1 MRNAIPILPDMQTNS
16 MPLAPL
22 CIVVFTQVMTR
33 PTAPKDAATL
43 LALLRNAVGRR
54 HVLTAP
60 RATARFRKGYRTG
73 EGAAIAVVRPGSLVE
88 MWRVAQACVAAD
100 VSILLQASNTG
111 LTGGS
116 TPDGDD
122 YPGGLVII
130 STTRLSRLSV
140 IRGGK
145 QVLCLPG
152 TTLYA
157 LEQALR
163 PYGRE
168 PHSVIGSSCFG
179 ASVVGGICNNS
190 GGSLIRRGPAYTQLA
205 LFAAVQP
212 DGRLHLVNH
221 LGMALGEEPETI
233 LSRLDRGEFSDADI
247 EDVDDRW
254 AHDHRYAEHVRAID
268 SPVPARFNAD
278 PRCLFEAAGSAGKL
292 IVFAVRLD
300 TFPRE
305 AVTATFYIGTNEA
318 DRLTDLRRTMLRD
331 FDRLPIAAEY
341 MHRTAFDVADRYG
354 RDTFFAIERLGTER
368 LPALFAA
375 KARFDALADR
385 LSSGLSDRLLQA
397 AGRFIPDP
405 LPSWMRGYR
414 DRFAHHLMLKVSID
428 QIDET
433 RALLTRLLPGDDA
446 GDYVECSAADSA
458 KAFLHRF
465 VAAGAAVRYRAIHAD
480 DVADIVALD
489 VALPRNAGIWT
500 ETLPPALDAQVIH
513 ALYYGHFF
521 CHVFHQDYIVRKGTD
536 PVAFEHA
543 LWALLDARGAQY
555 PAEHNVGHLYV
566 APPALAQFYRHIDPR
581 NQLNPGIG
589 HTPRARHWSC
599 ESPESAERPQPPSEN
614 RV

>member
-1 MRNAIPILPDMQTNS
+1 MLTHMQTNS
-16 MPLAPL
+16 MPLASF
-22 CIVVFTQVMTR
+22 CIVVFTRVMTSPR
-33 PTAPKDAATL
+33 LTMTDTAPL
-43 LALLRNAVGRR
+43 LARLRATVGRR
-54 HVLTAP
+54 HVLTAA

-73 EGAAIAVVRPGSLVE
+73 GGPAIAVVRPGSLVE

-130 STTRLSRLSV
+130 STTRLSRLTV
-140 IRGGK
+140 IREGE
-145 QVLCLPG
+145 QVVCLPG
-152 TTLYA
+152 ATLYE

-190 GGSLIRRGPAYTQLA
+190 GGSLVRRGPAYTQLA
-205 LFAAVQP
+205 LFAAVEP
-212 DGRLHLVNH
+212 DGRLTLVNH
-221 LGMALGEEPETI
+221 LGIALGDEPETI

-247 EDVDDRW
+247 EDAGDRW

-268 SPVPARFNAD
+268 SDVPARFNAD

-300 TFPRE
+300 TFARE
-305 AVTATFYIGTNEA
+305 EGTATFYIGTNEP

-331 FDRLPIAAEY
+331 FDRLPIAGEY

-354 RDTFFAIERLGTER
+354 RDTFFAIERLGTDR

-375 KARFDALADR
+375 KARFDAVADHMSR
-385 LSSGLSDRLLQA
+385 GLSDRLLQA
-397 AGRFIPDP
+397 AGRFIPDR
-405 LPSWMRGYR
+405 LPAWMRTYR
-414 DRFAHHLMLKVSID
+414 DRFAHHLMLKVSGD
-428 QIDET
+428 QIDQT
-433 RALLTRLLPGDDA
+433 RALLARLFPGDDA
-446 GDYVECSAADSA
+446 GDHVQCSAADSA

-465 VAAGAAVRYRAIHAD
+465 VAAGAAVRYRAVRAD
-480 DVADIVALD
+480 AVADIVALD
-489 VALPRNAGIWT
+489 VALPRNAETWT

-543 LWALLDARGAQY
+543 LWTLLDARGAQY

-566 APPALAQFYRHIDPR
+566 APPALAEFYRRIDPR

-589 HTPRARHWSC
+589 QTPRARHWSDA
-599 ESPESAERPQPPSEN
+599 SDGPA
-614 RV
+614 